1 MIHVIFKK
9 NEFRIK
15 KLTIAFLQ
23 VQMFATIIMM
33 FLNNLQIP
41 DLSSTQSTI
50 NSVIANN
57 LTGLALTV
65 CIHLINTDHIVI

>member
-1 MIHVIFKK
+1 
-9 NEFRIK
+9 
-15 KLTIAFLQ
+15 
-23 VQMFATIIMM
+23 MFATIMMM

>member
-1 MIHVIFKK
+1 MNLEKK
-9 NEFRIK
+9 INNC
-15 KLTIAFLQ
+15 FLQ
-23 VQMFATIIMM
+23 VQMFATIMMM
-33 FLNNLQIP
+33 FFFNNSQIP

-50 NSVIANN
+50 DSVIANN